1 MSRGEPIPWHIIL
14 FVGVVMMLVVFVCSG
29 CFGVAQ
35 RGKTMRIQVP
45 ALLDVE
51 IDYVD
56 GPIEPPIEKAEKW
69 RDSFVPTKKAT
80 VQDIF
85 DLKDPD
91 AAPKKELKDNE

>member
-14 FVGVVMMLVVFVCSG
+14 FVALCIIVVIICSG

-45 ALLDVE
+45 ALLDIE

-56 GPIEPPIEKAEKW
+56 GPIEPPIEKAEQW
-69 RDSFVPTKKAT
+69 RDFFVPTKKAT

-91 AAPKKELKDNE
+91 ADPTEESKDDE